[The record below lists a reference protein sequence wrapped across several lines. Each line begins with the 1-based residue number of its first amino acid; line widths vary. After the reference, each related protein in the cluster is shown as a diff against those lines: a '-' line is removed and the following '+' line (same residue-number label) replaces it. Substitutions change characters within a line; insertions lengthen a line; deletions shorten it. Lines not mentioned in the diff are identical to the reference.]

1 MKAGRLGVGST
12 VANTLKKFY
21 QVPDDAKKATVNI
34 NICNR
39 ASGPVKIRLA
49 IAATDVPTDDEY
61 VEFDDTLQRGKPLE
75 RTGFALSPG
84 ERVFVWSDSAA
95 VSVRVHGFE
104 E

>member
-21 QVPDDAKKATVNI
+21 QAPNDAKKVTVNI

-39 ASGPVKIRLA
+39 AAGSAKVRLA
-49 IAATDVPTDDEY
+49 IALTDVPTDDEY
-61 VEFDDTLQRGKPLE
+61 IEFDETLRHGKPLE

-84 ERVFVWSDSAA
+84 ERVFVWADTAA
-95 VSVRVHGFE
+95 VSVRVHGYE

>member
-34 NICNR
+34 NISNR
-39 ASGPVKIRLA
+39 APGAIKVRLA
-49 IAATDVPTDDEY
+49 IALTDAPTVDEY
-61 VEFDDTLQRGKPLE
+61 VEYDETLQRGKPLE

-84 ERVFVWSDSAA
+84 ERVFVWSDNAA